1 MKIETNLNLVSQFRI
16 ELMGIAAISIFMM
29 HSVQQELLVCNYILY
44 KPFELWGTF
53 GVDVFCLLSGIG
65 IYFSLNKNNDLMIWA
80 KRRLKRVYVPYLII
94 AIIFN
99 ASILNRSVYSWLLRL
114 STLQYWF
121 AYNDGGWYVSFIL
134 LMYCISAFA
143 FSKRNKEKELS
154 PRLYFLI
161 VIAVLI
167 NMLLD
172 VYNHFFYERYVHFLH
187 AFLAYILGILLGEK
201 NNRGHNIKRESVL
214 IAVGAA
220 IGALILRGI
229 LPALALSLTGI
240 YKLGSSF
247 LFVSVTSYLLDKVKK
262 VKLLDK
268 MGEVSLEFYL
278 VHVYIIQCIKHY
290 NATYLFQ
297 DYFIIWVLFF
307 ICSFAF
313 AIIINKICK
322 IIT

>member
-1 MKIETNLNLVSQFRI
+1 
-16 ELMGIAAISIFMM
+16 MGIAAISIFMM

-44 KPFELWGTF
+44 KIFELWGTF

-172 VYNHFFYERYVHFLH
+172 VYNHVFCQ
-187 AFLAYILGILLGEK
+187 
-201 NNRGHNIKRESVL
+201 
-214 IAVGAA
+214 
-220 IGALILRGI
+220 
-229 LPALALSLTGI
+229 LPT
-240 YKLGSSF
+240 
-247 LFVSVTSYLLDKVKK
+247 T
-262 VKLLDK
+262 
-268 MGEVSLEFYL
+268 
-278 VHVYIIQCIKHY
+278 
-290 NATYLFQ
+290 
-297 DYFIIWVLFF
+297 
-307 ICSFAF
+307 
-313 AIIINKICK
+313 
-322 IIT
+322 